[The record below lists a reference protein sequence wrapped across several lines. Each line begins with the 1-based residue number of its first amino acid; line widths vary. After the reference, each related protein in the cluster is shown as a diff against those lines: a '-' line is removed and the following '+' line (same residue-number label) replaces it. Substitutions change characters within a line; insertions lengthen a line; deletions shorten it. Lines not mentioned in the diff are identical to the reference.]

1 MQRDYLFYLP
11 EKDVQWSDEGINS
24 SYKFIQKL
32 WQLNKKIMQEI
43 SLNHKKDSSDKLSKF
58 TNQFVKKMTDNL
70 NTFSYNILI
79 ANLHE
84 MNNFVNKEI
93 SNNYSKKTIVE
104 NYSKILIS
112 MMPIIPHFAS
122 ECISV
127 NNFNTILNWPSYDE
141 KMLIEENVNI
151 VLQINGKKRNLI
163 NVNRDINEEDLLN
176 IIKNDKNIQKQ
187 FDIEKQKR
195 IIYIKNKIINIII

>member
-1 MQRDYLFYLP
+1 
-11 EKDVQWSDEGINS
+11 
-24 SYKFIQKL
+24 
-32 WQLNKKIMQEI
+32 
-43 SLNHKKDSSDKLSKF
+43 
-58 TNQFVKKMTDNL
+58 
-70 NTFSYNILI
+70 
-79 ANLHE
+79 
-84 MNNFVNKEI
+84 
-93 SNNYSKKTIVE
+93 
-104 NYSKILIS
+104 